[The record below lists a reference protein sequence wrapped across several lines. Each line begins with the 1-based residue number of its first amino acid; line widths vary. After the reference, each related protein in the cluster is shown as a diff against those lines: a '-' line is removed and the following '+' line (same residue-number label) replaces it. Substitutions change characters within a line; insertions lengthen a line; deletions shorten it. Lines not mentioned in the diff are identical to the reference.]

1 MIQKNILN
9 VMFGIEML
17 VVMSFATWATGG
29 MRNDGK
35 TFGMTAGTLVV
46 RMGETDI
53 QLKPITPK
61 TGITRYEVVEE

>member
-1 MIQKNILN
+1 
-9 VMFGIEML
+9 ML